1 MKLNAHA
8 RIEIALV
15 TAMLLGSCSAS
26 PKYSA
31 SEAYDL
37 ADVAR
42 ANSVNALNATAELE
56 SRLEALE
63 GTVKVNE
70 RNIETAFSNAE
81 ADRNTA
87 NENALIINRAL
98 NRLDRVEQRLG
109 M

>member
-8 RIEIALV
+8 QIEIAVV
-15 TAMLLGSCSAS
+15 TALFLGSCSAT
-26 PKYSA
+26 PKYNA

-42 ANSVNALNATAELE
+42 ANSVNALNAAAELE
-56 SRLEALE
+56 SRLEELE
-63 GTVKVNE
+63 STVKLNE

-87 NENALIINRAL
+87 NENARIINRAL
-98 NRLDRVEQRLG
+98 DRLDRIESRLG